1 METVIVGAGAIGR
14 WFAETVDIRPTF
26 VDVDEATASEA
37 ATAVGGET
45 VEPGTE
51 QSFELVVIAV
61 PMSAV
66 ASTIES
72 YAPNATE
79 AIIDLSGVMAD
90 PVAAMAEAAPEQ
102 ERASL
107 HPLFA
112 PANAPGRIAVVADNA
127 GPIVETVSEELEAA
141 GNTLYETTPAVHDQ
155 AMETIQARAHAAILA
170 FALAAEEVPD
180 PFGTPIYDTLRELVT
195 DVTGGT
201 PRVYADIQSTFS
213 GAEDVA
219 AAAERIAQ
227 ADQETFEQLY
237 REAGRGGNE

>member
-1 METVIVGAGAIGR
+1 METVIVGAGAIGT
-14 WFAETVDIRPTF
+14 WFAGATDVHATF
-26 VDVDEATASEA
+26 VDIDSA
-37 ATAVGGET
+37 AARDAAARVGGET
-45 VEPGTE
+45 ADPGTE
-51 QSFELVVIAV
+51 RPFDLVVIAV

-66 ASTIES
+66 ESTIEA

-90 PVAAMAEAAPEQ
+90 PIATMAEVAPAK

-112 PANAPGRIAVVADNA
+112 PSNAPGRIAVVPDNA
-127 GPIVETVSEELEAA
+127 GPIIETITNRLTTA
-141 GNTLYETTPAVHDQ
+141 GNTLFETTPAVHDQ

-170 FALAAEEVPD
+170 FALAAEEVPE
-180 PFGTPIYDTLRELVT
+180 PFGTPIYDGLCELVD

-201 PRVYADIQSTFS
+201 PQVYSEIQATFS

-219 AAAERIAQ
+219 AAAERIAA
-227 ADQETFEQLY
+227 ADQATFEQLY
-237 REAGRGGNE
+237 NEAGQ